1 METIT
6 SKDGTMIA
14 YQRSGVGPPLVLVHG
29 TTVDH
34 TRWTPILPGLEQHF
48 SVYAIDR
55 RGRGESGD
63 ADTYAIEREFE
74 DVAAVVDSLEEPA
87 NLLGHSYGAI
97 CSLEAALLTQNVRK
111 LILYEGPAIPPGMQI
126 YPEGLID
133 RLQAMLD
140 RGAQEE
146 VVTTFMREMVRVPPH
161 ELELLRSL
169 PAWKARVA
177 AAHTIPRE
185 LRAHERY
192 LYAPER
198 FKGLTTP
205 TVLLL
210 GGESPPLF
218 KVAIEAQNAALP
230 NSRIVV
236 MPGQRHTAMDTA
248 PELFTR
254 EVLQFLAQ
262 EDQIARL

>member
-1 METIT
+1 
-6 SKDGTMIA
+6 
-14 YQRSGVGPPLVLVHG
+14 
-29 TTVDH
+29 
-34 TRWTPILPGLEQHF
+34 
-48 SVYAIDR
+48 
-55 RGRGESGD
+55 
-63 ADTYAIEREFE
+63 
-74 DVAAVVDSLEEPA
+74 
-87 NLLGHSYGAI
+87 
-97 CSLEAALLTQNVRK
+97 
-111 LILYEGPAIPPGMQI
+111 MQI
-126 YPEGLID
+126 YHEGLID

-140 RGAQEE
+140 RGTQEE
-146 VVTTFMREMVRVPPH
+146 VVTTFMSEMVRVPPH

>member
-1 METIT
+1 MEKIT

-14 YQRSGVGPPLVLVHG
+14 YQRSSAGPPLVLVHG
-29 TTVDH
+29 TAADH
-34 TRWTPILPGLEQHF
+34 TRWAPILPGLEQHF

-74 DVAAVVDSLEEPA
+74 DVAAVVGSLEEPA
-87 NLLGHSYGAI
+87 TLLGHSYGAI
-97 CSLEAALLTQNVRK
+97 CSLEAALLTQNVHK

-133 RLQAMLD
+133 RLQALLD
-140 RGAQEE
+140 RGAREE

-185 LRAHERY
+185 LRAHEQY
-192 LYAPER
+192 SYAPER
-198 FKGLTTP
+198 FMGLTTP

-210 GGESPPLF
+210 GGESPPFL
-218 KVAIEAQNAALP
+218 KAGTEAVHAALP
-230 NSRIVV
+230 NSRVVV

-254 EVLQFLAQ
+254 EVVQFFAQ
-262 EDQIARL
+262 ENQTARL